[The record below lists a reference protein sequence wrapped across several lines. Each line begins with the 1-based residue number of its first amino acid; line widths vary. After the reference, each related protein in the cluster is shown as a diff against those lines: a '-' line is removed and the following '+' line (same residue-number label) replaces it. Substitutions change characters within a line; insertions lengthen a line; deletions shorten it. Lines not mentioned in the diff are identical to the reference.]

1 MKYSLS
7 EITDII
13 KDRRTIYPE
22 FFSER
27 KVHKE
32 MVEKLLN
39 NAIWAPTHGMTQ
51 PWRFT
56 VFINE
61 GLQLLSNVLSGI
73 YQAKYTGDAFNEM
86 KYKKL
91 KERPLKASAVIAI
104 VVEYDAK
111 GKITELD
118 DTLAVACAVQNMML
132 TATAYGLGAFWATP
146 GIINTPEINE
156 FLTIENGKCLGL
168 LYLGYPATEWPKS
181 QRKPIEYI
189 TKWIEQ

>member
-56 VFINE
+56 VFMNE

-86 KYKKL
+86 KYNKL
-91 KERPLKASAVIAI
+91 KQRPLKASAVIAI

-118 DTLAVACAVQNMML
+118 DTLAVGCAVQNMML

-146 GIINTPEINE
+146 GIIKEQEINE
-156 FLTIENGKCLGL
+156 FLNIENGKCLGF
-168 LYLGYPATEWPKS
+168 LYLGYPAGEWPKS

>member
-32 MVEKLLN
+32 MVEKLIN

-56 VFINE
+56 VFMNE
-61 GLQLLSNVLSGI
+61 GLQLLSNVLSAI

-86 KYKKL
+86 KYNKL
-91 KERPLKASAVIAI
+91 KQRPLKASAVIAI

-118 DTLAVACAVQNMML
+118 DTLAVGCAVQNMML

-146 GIINTPEINE
+146 AIIKEQEINE
-156 FLTIENGKCLGL
+156 FLNIENGKCLGF
-168 LYLGYPATEWPKS
+168 LYLGYPAGEWPKS

>member
-32 MVEKLLN
+32 MVEKLIN

-56 VFINE
+56 VFMNE
-61 GLQLLSNVLSGI
+61 GLQLLSNVLSAI

-86 KYKKL
+86 KYNKL
-91 KERPLKASAVIAI
+91 KQRPLKASAVIAI

-118 DTLAVACAVQNMML
+118 DTLAVGCALQNMML

-146 GIINTPEINE
+146 GIIKEQEINE
-156 FLTIENGKCLGL
+156 FLNIENGKCLGF
-168 LYLGYPATEWPKS
+168 LYLGYPAGEWPKS

>member
-56 VFINE
+56 VFMNE

-73 YQAKYTGDAFNEM
+73 YQAKYSGDAFNEM
-86 KYKKL
+86 KYNKL
-91 KERPLKASAVIAI
+91 KQRPLKASAVIAI

-111 GKITELD
+111 GKISELD

-146 GIINTPEINE
+146 GIIKEQEINE
-156 FLTIENGKCLGL
+156 FLKIENGKCLGF
-168 LYLGYPATEWPKS
+168 LYLGYPAGEWPKS

>member
-32 MVEKLLN
+32 MVEKLIN

-56 VFINE
+56 VFMNE
-61 GLQLLSNVLSGI
+61 GLQLLSNVLSAI

-86 KYKKL
+86 KYNKL
-91 KERPLKASAVIAI
+91 KQRPLKASAVIAI

-118 DTLAVACAVQNMML
+118 DTLAVGCAVQNMML

-146 GIINTPEINE
+146 AIIKEQEINE
-156 FLTIENGKCLGL
+156 FLKIENGKCLGF
-168 LYLGYPATEWPKS
+168 LYLGYPTGEWPKS